1 MEISIAYG
9 PYTFAFTKSLPV
21 LAQRFAA
28 RSTHRHPSK
37 RLSRWSWP
45 LIPWTFDCCHCE
57 GLKVLIATKSW
68 SSFIYVSQTAWKFG
82 MDQWMMVKV
91 VILKRS
97 ESIFIHKK
105 KVSKRFIYARC
116 ICDSHFLHFVCGQ
129 HWVFPAENGR
139 YVVPC
144 QPTLAWEKNPA
155 TAEVKVNMVFDS
167 CGTIHWKFL
176 QSIWNIFLRPAA
188 TWVSGTF
195 FFWGVMLGH
204 GRGSIT
210 FISGIYMVDT
220 WILSLEKGSP
230 TGDFCGNLSADRW
243 EVRDIFGYVIQ
254 VLACDKKRCCS
265 WNAIYGSSRRAR
277 GRADNDIACRWAG
290 DGGKWKRDIGLP
302 WIWMICCQCFVFKNF
317 LLDS

>member
-1 MEISIAYG
+1 
-9 PYTFAFTKSLPV
+9 
-21 LAQRFAA
+21 
-28 RSTHRHPSK
+28 
-37 RLSRWSWP
+37 
-45 LIPWTFDCCHCE
+45 
-57 GLKVLIATKSW
+57 
-68 SSFIYVSQTAWKFG
+68 
-82 MDQWMMVKV
+82 
-91 VILKRS
+91 
-97 ESIFIHKK
+97 
-105 KVSKRFIYARC
+105 
-116 ICDSHFLHFVCGQ
+116 
-129 HWVFPAENGR
+129 
-139 YVVPC
+139 
-144 QPTLAWEKNPA
+144 
-155 TAEVKVNMVFDS
+155 MVFDS

-195 FFWGVMLGH
+195 FFGGVMLGH

-317 LLDS
+317 LPRFLDSSKGLEKTRGHIQISFASTSENSLPRWCNGTWQPQIALVETLFCLGKLAEAWIAPGINETI

>member
-1 MEISIAYG
+1 MQG
-9 PYTFAFTKSLPV
+9 AFV
-21 LAQRFAA
+21 L
-28 RSTHRHPSK
+28 
-37 RLSRWSWP
+37 L
-45 LIPWTFDCCHCE
+45 
-57 GLKVLIATKSW
+57 
-68 SSFIYVSQTAWKFG
+68 
-82 MDQWMMVKV
+82 
-91 VILKRS
+91 
-97 ESIFIHKK
+97 
-105 KVSKRFIYARC
+105 
-116 ICDSHFLHFVCGQ
+116 HFLHFVCGKKLSVSSGK
-129 HWVFPAENGR
+129 WKPRGSM
-139 YVVPC
+139 
-144 QPTLAWEKNPA
+144 PTNLSLEKDPA

-176 QSIWNIFLRPAA
+176 QSIWNTFLRPAA

-195 FFWGVMLGH
+195 FFFWGVMLGH
-204 GRGSIT
+204 GKGSIT

-230 TGDFCGNLSADRW
+230 TGGFCGNLSADRW

-290 DGGKWKRDIGLP
+290 EGGKWKRDIGLP

-317 LLDS
+317 LPRFLDSSKGLEKNTWTYPDIICVYIREQSLTAPWWRHFFVQET